1 MPRSS
6 FCAKSEAEDVAG
18 DSMEQGGPP
27 DEPQPQT
34 DRGEMRT
41 IVAASSAGTAFEW
54 YDFFIFGALAPIIG
68 RQFTAGLNDTAGFI
82 FALGA
87 FAAGFFA
94 RPFGALVFGGIGDR
108 LGRKG
113 AFLVTITLMG
123 LATLAV
129 GFLPT
134 YAQIG
139 LAAPILLIALR
150 LIQGFAL
157 GGEYGGAAVYVAEH
171 APVHRRGEYTGWIQ
185 ISASLGLIGALGVI
199 YVTRLIMGE
208 AAFNAW
214 GWRIPFLFSAFL
226 LVISLY
232 MRLKLD
238 ESPAFLR
245 MKAEGTQSK
254 APYSEA
260 FLRWRYLKVVLL
272 ALFAIMVAQGALWYT
287 AFFYSQFFMEKIL
300 KVDPKTVVLLMLAAT
315 VLSAPLYVFFAWL
328 SDKVGRKPVMLF
340 GMAVAALS
348 FIPAFHMMTRY
359 ANPDLANASE
369 RTPVI
374 VVADP
379 ASCSL
384 QFDPV
389 GKATFTSSCDIAKAT
404 LANAGVSYRNQATLP
419 GSTAFV
425 QVGAAKVASVEG
437 AGLPPAELARVRS
450 DVEGR
455 IKAALKAAGYPEK
468 ADPAKVNLLGL
479 FGVLA
484 LFVLAATALYGPIA
498 ACLVELF
505 PTRIRYTAMSVP
517 YNIGTGWVG
526 GFLPVTAFAMV
537 AASGDIYFGL
547 WYPMVAIIL
556 SLVVCVFL
564 LPETRGRDLH
574 AET

>member
-1 MPRSS
+1 MSVSAGETPAQPR
-6 FCAKSEAEDVAG
+6 AA
-18 DSMEQGGPP
+18 
-27 DEPQPQT
+27 

-94 RPFGALVFGGIGDR
+94 RPFGALIFGGVGDR

-139 LAAPILLIALR
+139 LAAPVLLIVLR

-171 APVHRRGEYTGWIQ
+171 APAARRGEYTGWIQ

-199 YVTRLIMGE
+199 WVTREVMGE
-208 AAFNAW
+208 TAFAAW

-226 LVISLY
+226 LAISLY
-232 MRLKLD
+232 MRMKLD

-245 MKAEGTQSK
+245 MQAEGTHSK
-254 APYSEA
+254 APYSET
-260 FLRWRYLKVVLL
+260 FLKWRYLKVVLL

-287 AFFYSQFFMEKIL
+287 AFFYAQFFMEKVL
-300 KVDPKTVVLLMLAAT
+300 KVEPKTVVLLMLAAT
-315 VLSAPLYVFFAWL
+315 VLSAPLYIFFAWL
-328 SDKVGRKPVMLF
+328 SDRVGRKPVMLF
-340 GMAVAALS
+340 GMALAALT

-359 ANPDLANASE
+359 ANPELADASA
-369 RTPVI
+369 RTPVM

-379 ASCSL
+379 ASCSV

-389 GKATFTSSCDIAKAT
+389 GKAQFTSACDIAKAT
-404 LANAGVSYRNQATLP
+404 LANAGVSYTNRAALP

-425 QVGAAKVASVEG
+425 QVGATRVLSADG
-437 AGLPPAELARVRS
+437 AGLPAAEFAGIRAG
-450 DVEGR
+450 VEGR
-455 IKAALKAAGYPEK
+455 IKAALKAGGYPEK
-468 ADPAKVNLLGL
+468 ADPAKVNILGLLG
-479 FGVLA
+479 VLS
-484 LFVLAATALYGPIA
+484 LFVVAATALYGPIA

-547 WYPMVAIIL
+547 WYPMVAIVL
-556 SLVVCVFL
+556 SLVLAVFL

-574 AET
+574 LND

>member
-1 MPRSS
+1 MSVSAGETPAQPR
-6 FCAKSEAEDVAG
+6 AA
-18 DSMEQGGPP
+18 
-27 DEPQPQT
+27 

-94 RPFGALVFGGIGDR
+94 RPFGALIFGGVGDR

-139 LAAPILLIALR
+139 LAAPVLLIVLR

-171 APVHRRGEYTGWIQ
+171 APAARRGEYTGWIQ

-199 YVTRLIMGE
+199 WVTREVMGE
-208 AAFNAW
+208 TAFAAW

-226 LVISLY
+226 LAISLY
-232 MRLKLD
+232 MRMKLD

-245 MKAEGTQSK
+245 MQAEGTHSK
-254 APYSEA
+254 APYSET
-260 FLRWRYLKVVLL
+260 FLKWRYLKVVLL

-287 AFFYSQFFMEKIL
+287 AFFYAQFFMEKVL
-300 KVDPKTVVLLMLAAT
+300 KVEPKTVVLLMLAAT
-315 VLSAPLYVFFAWL
+315 VLSAPLYIFFAWL
-328 SDKVGRKPVMLF
+328 SDRVGRKPVMLF
-340 GMAVAALS
+340 GMALAALT

-359 ANPDLANASE
+359 ANPELADASA
-369 RTPVI
+369 RTPVM

-379 ASCSL
+379 ASCSV

-389 GKATFTSSCDIAKAT
+389 GRAQFTSACDIAKAT
-404 LANAGVSYRNQATLP
+404 LANAGVSYTNRAALP

-425 QVGAAKVASVEG
+425 QVGATRVLSADG
-437 AGLPPAELARVRS
+437 AGLPASEFAGIRAG
-450 DVEGR
+450 VEGR
-455 IKAALKAAGYPEK
+455 IKAALKAGGYPEK
-468 ADPAKVNLLGL
+468 ADPAKVNILGLLG
-479 FGVLA
+479 VLS
-484 LFVLAATALYGPIA
+484 LFVVAATALYGPIA

-547 WYPMVAIIL
+547 WYPMVAIVL
-556 SLVVCVFL
+556 SLVLAVFL

-574 AET
+574 LND